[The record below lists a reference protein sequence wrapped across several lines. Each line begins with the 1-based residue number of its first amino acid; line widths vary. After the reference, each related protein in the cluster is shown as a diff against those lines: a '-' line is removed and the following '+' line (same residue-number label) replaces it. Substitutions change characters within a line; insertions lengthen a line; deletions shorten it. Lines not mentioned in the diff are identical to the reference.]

1 MIIEKIH
8 IDAFGRLENRD
19 FELSEGVNI
28 IEGANESG
36 KSTLAAFIRF
46 VFYGCSPREREAALS
61 WKSGGASGSTP
72 SSGGASSAAP
82 ADPSQFI
89 GPDGTVFLTRM
100 TSAGG

>member
-61 WKSGGASGSTP
+61 WKST
-72 SSGGASSAAP
+72 
-82 ADPSQFI
+82 
-89 GPDGTVFLTRM
+89 
-100 TSAGG
+100 